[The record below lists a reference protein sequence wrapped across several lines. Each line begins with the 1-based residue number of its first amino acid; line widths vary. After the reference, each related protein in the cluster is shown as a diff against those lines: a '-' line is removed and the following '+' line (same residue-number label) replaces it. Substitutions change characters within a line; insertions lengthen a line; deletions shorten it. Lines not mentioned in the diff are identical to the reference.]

1 MDYHDLRKKYPK
13 WAHRRDYHKKKRRRS
28 RRRRRRRARATTG
41 DGTVTNVLLMQLL
54 NQIMGVNVSLAK
66 APKKHGENVLTGY
79 ANVVTP
85 AQLAPVRARA
95 WYNRERNAADQYNRG
110 FEAAVGVA
118 ARAGFAHPMPN

>member
-1 MDYHDLRKKYPK
+1 MDDLRKKYPK

-28 RRRRRRRARATTG
+28 RRRRRARRATG
-41 DGTVTNVLLMQLL
+41 EEGTVTNVLLMQLL
-54 NQIMGVNVSLAK
+54 NQIMGVNVGPLRA
-66 APKKHGENVLTGY
+66 KKHGENVLTGY
-79 ANVVTP
+79 ANAVTP
-85 AQLAPVRARA
+85 DQLAPVRARA